1 MKSGLLVLLDPEPGP
16 TFNIYPFDGSAL

>member
-16 TFNIYPFDGSAL
+16 TFDIYPFDGSAL